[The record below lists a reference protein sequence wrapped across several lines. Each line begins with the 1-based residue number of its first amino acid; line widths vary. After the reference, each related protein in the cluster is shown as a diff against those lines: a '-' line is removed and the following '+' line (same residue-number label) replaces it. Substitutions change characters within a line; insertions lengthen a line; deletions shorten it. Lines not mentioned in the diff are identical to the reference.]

1 MPRNNSNNTLKQ
13 VAAFLLV
20 IILLAVIG
28 VGTWIGVVTNGFR
41 DWSGFTGPSEP
52 AEGEQVS
59 GVTDGDGNEMQSGES
74 YALPAAM
81 VYAVPTAQSA
91 TASEG
96 ITVTATVL
104 PETAVN
110 KNVMWA
116 VRFANASSEWA
127 TGKTASDYVTVT
139 PDAENSR
146 IATVVCNEAF
156 GEQIILTVASVADP
170 TKMASCTIDYA
181 QSMTNFALS
190 FGDVACNFSGTTS
203 VPVQMTYLSDEYAGG
218 VANAQIETSE
228 VYTIADE
235 LTVTYSLSAAS
246 VPLLPYQTGD
256 SMGGYKQNWLAFGY
270 ANSVST
276 SQISTANYDYS
287 ILNSYDVAE
296 KGLYFGISY
305 FAENMGLSIYQQNH
319 PSSGTVLGSYLK
331 DLAVGGDYDTSLL
344 SAAFDNLK
352 EEGSEGLELFTL
364 TVTVSGTYT
373 QKTYTTTFVMGDS
386 SSETVITGVTLDP
399 TEIIF
404 SGAMNE

>member
-1 MPRNNSNNTLKQ
+1 MPRNNNNNTLKQ

-170 TKMASCTIDYA
+170 SKMASCTIDYA
-181 QSMTNFALS
+181 QSIT
-190 FGDVACNFSGTTS
+190 DVS
-203 VPVQMTYLSDEYAGG
+203 VKIGNIDVNLGGETEVTVDVGHNNIDRGG
-218 VANAQIETSE
+218 VIAIEYTMSE
-228 VYTIADE
+228 VYTIAVDADFTE
-235 LTVTYSLSAAS
+235 TLSFITDDVDKDNFTQTYPSGTTSSSYHNDAIEDAEGKTLYFDQRMFDAYNFSYTSANYAAGDYTGTTTYFRDLDVSRIESIFNTTGYCRDKVLWTVQLNIAS
-246 VPLLPYQTGD
+246 EYQTISLESD
-256 SMGGYKQNWLAFGY
+256 IIWASIDGYTE
-270 ANSVST
+270 V
-276 SQISTANYDYS
+276 
-287 ILNSYDVAE
+287 
-296 KGLYFGISY
+296 
-305 FAENMGLSIYQQNH
+305 
-319 PSSGTVLGSYLK
+319 
-331 DLAVGGDYDTSLL
+331 
-344 SAAFDNLK
+344 
-352 EEGSEGLELFTL
+352 
-364 TVTVSGTYT
+364 
-373 QKTYTTTFVMGDS
+373 
-386 SSETVITGVTLDP
+386 TGVTLDP
-399 TEIIF
+399 TEIVF
-404 SGAMNE
+404 SGSVSE

>member
-1 MPRNNSNNTLKQ
+1 MPRNNNNNTLKQ

-59 GVTDGDGNEMQSGES
+59 GVTDGDGNEMQSGEA

-116 VRFANASSEWA
+116 VRFANASSAWA

-181 QSMTNFALS
+181 QSIT
-190 FGDVACNFSGTTS
+190 DVS
-203 VPVQMTYLSDEYAGG
+203 VKIGNVDVNLGGETEVTVDIGHNNIDRGG
-218 VANAQIETSE
+218 VIAIEYTMSE
-228 VYTIADE
+228 VYTIAVDADFTE
-235 LTVTYSLSAAS
+235 TLSFITDDVDKDNFTQTYPSGTTSSSYHNDAIEDAEGKTLYFDQRMFDAYNFYYTSANYATGDYTGTTTYFRDLDVSRIESIFNTTGYCRDKVLWTVQLSIVS
-246 VPLLPYQTGD
+246 EYQTITLESD
-256 SMGGYKQNWLAFGY
+256 IIWASIDGYTE
-270 ANSVST
+270 V
-276 SQISTANYDYS
+276 
-287 ILNSYDVAE
+287 
-296 KGLYFGISY
+296 
-305 FAENMGLSIYQQNH
+305 
-319 PSSGTVLGSYLK
+319 
-331 DLAVGGDYDTSLL
+331 
-344 SAAFDNLK
+344 
-352 EEGSEGLELFTL
+352 
-364 TVTVSGTYT
+364 
-373 QKTYTTTFVMGDS
+373 
-386 SSETVITGVTLDP
+386 TGVTLDP
-399 TEIIF
+399 TEIVF
-404 SGAMNE
+404 SGM

>member
-1 MPRNNSNNTLKQ
+1 MPRNNNNNTIKQ

-116 VRFANASSEWA
+116 VRFANASSAWA

-181 QSMTNFALS
+181 QSIT
-190 FGDVACNFSGTTS
+190 DVS
-203 VPVQMTYLSDEYAGG
+203 VKIGNIDVNLGGETEVTVDVGHNNIDRGG
-218 VANAQIETSE
+218 VIAIEYTMSE
-228 VYTIADE
+228 VYTIAVDADFTE
-235 LTVTYSLSAAS
+235 TLSFITDDVDKDNFTQTYPSGTTSSTYHNDAIEDAEGKTLYFDQRMFDTYNFSYTSANYAAGDYTGTTTYFRDLDVSRIESIFNTTGYCRDKVLWTVQLNIAS
-246 VPLLPYQTGD
+246 EYQTISLESD
-256 SMGGYKQNWLAFGY
+256 IIWASIDGYTE
-270 ANSVST
+270 V
-276 SQISTANYDYS
+276 
-287 ILNSYDVAE
+287 
-296 KGLYFGISY
+296 
-305 FAENMGLSIYQQNH
+305 
-319 PSSGTVLGSYLK
+319 
-331 DLAVGGDYDTSLL
+331 
-344 SAAFDNLK
+344 
-352 EEGSEGLELFTL
+352 
-364 TVTVSGTYT
+364 
-373 QKTYTTTFVMGDS
+373 
-386 SSETVITGVTLDP
+386 TGVTLDP
-399 TEIIF
+399 TEIVF
-404 SGAMNE
+404 SGM

>member
-1 MPRNNSNNTLKQ
+1 MQRNNSNNTLKQ
-13 VAAFLLV
+13 IAAFLLV
-20 IILLAVIG
+20 IVLLAVIG
-28 VGTWIGVVTNGFR
+28 VGTWIGVASKGFT

-81 VYAVPTAQSA
+81 VYAMPTAQSD
-91 TASEG
+91 TAGEG

-110 KNVMWA
+110 KEVDWF
-116 VRFANASSEWA
+116 VGFAEQNEWSS
-127 TGKTASDYVTVT
+127 GKTASDYVSVT

-146 IATVVCNEAF
+146 IATVVCKQAF
-156 GEQIILTVASVADP
+156 GAQIKLTCASQWDP
-170 TKMASCTIDYA
+170 AITATCKIDYA
-181 QSMTNFALS
+181 QTVTNFSLS
-190 FGDVACNFSGTTS
+190 FGDVACSFSGITT
-203 VPVQMTYLSDEYAGG
+203 VPVQMTYLSNDYAGG
-218 VANAQIETSE
+218 AAKAELETSD

-235 LTVTYSLSAAS
+235 LTVTYSLSAAP

-256 SMGGYKQNWLAFGY
+256 AVGGYKQNWLAFGY
-270 ANSVST
+270 AESVLT
-276 SQISTANYDYS
+276 SDMSDAEYDYS

-319 PSSGTVLGSYLK
+319 PSSGTAIGSYLK

-344 SAAFDNLK
+344 CAAF
-352 EEGSEGLELFTL
+352 EELNGKALEGLELFDL

-373 QKTYTTTFVMGDS
+373 QNTYWTSFVMGGS
-386 SSETVITGVTLDP
+386 STETIVTGIELDKSEIVFPVV
-399 TEIIF
+399 
-404 SGAMNE
+404 NE

>member
-1 MPRNNSNNTLKQ
+1 MPRNNNNNTLKQ

-59 GVTDGDGNEMQSGES
+59 GVTDGDGNEMQSGEA

-81 VYAVPTAQSA
+81 VYAVPTAQSS

-181 QSMTNFALS
+181 QSIT
-190 FGDVACNFSGTTS
+190 DVS
-203 VPVQMTYLSDEYAGG
+203 VKIGNIDVNLGGETEVTVDIGHNNIDRGG
-218 VANAQIETSE
+218 VIAIEYTMSE
-228 VYTIADE
+228 VYTIAVDADFTE
-235 LTVTYSLSAAS
+235 TLSFITDDVDKDNFTQTYPSGTTSSTYHNDAIEDAEGKTLYFDQRMFDTYNFSYTSANYAAGDYTGTTTYFRDLDVSRIESIFNTTGYCRDKVLWTVQLNIAS
-246 VPLLPYQTGD
+246 EYQTISLESD
-256 SMGGYKQNWLAFGY
+256 IIWASIDGYTE
-270 ANSVST
+270 V
-276 SQISTANYDYS
+276 
-287 ILNSYDVAE
+287 
-296 KGLYFGISY
+296 
-305 FAENMGLSIYQQNH
+305 
-319 PSSGTVLGSYLK
+319 
-331 DLAVGGDYDTSLL
+331 
-344 SAAFDNLK
+344 
-352 EEGSEGLELFTL
+352 
-364 TVTVSGTYT
+364 
-373 QKTYTTTFVMGDS
+373 
-386 SSETVITGVTLDP
+386 TGVTLDP
-399 TEIIF
+399 TEIVF
-404 SGAMNE
+404 SGM

>member
-1 MPRNNSNNTLKQ
+1 MPRNNNNNTLKQ

-181 QSMTNFALS
+181 QSIT
-190 FGDVACNFSGTTS
+190 DVS
-203 VPVQMTYLSDEYAGG
+203 VKIGNVDVNLGGETEVTVDIGHNNIDRGG
-218 VANAQIETSE
+218 VIAIEYTMSE
-228 VYTIADE
+228 VYTIAVDADFTE
-235 LTVTYSLSAAS
+235 TLSFITDDVDKDNFTQTYPSGTTSSTYHNDAIEDAEGKTLYFDQRMFDTYNFSYTSANYAAGDYTGTTTYFRDLDVSRIESIFNTTGYCRDKVLWTVQLNIAS
-246 VPLLPYQTGD
+246 EYQTISLESD
-256 SMGGYKQNWLAFGY
+256 IIWASIDGYTE
-270 ANSVST
+270 V
-276 SQISTANYDYS
+276 
-287 ILNSYDVAE
+287 
-296 KGLYFGISY
+296 
-305 FAENMGLSIYQQNH
+305 
-319 PSSGTVLGSYLK
+319 
-331 DLAVGGDYDTSLL
+331 
-344 SAAFDNLK
+344 
-352 EEGSEGLELFTL
+352 
-364 TVTVSGTYT
+364 
-373 QKTYTTTFVMGDS
+373 
-386 SSETVITGVTLDP
+386 TGVTLDP

-404 SGAMNE
+404 SGAVNE

>member
-1 MPRNNSNNTLKQ
+1 MPRNNNNNTLKQ

-116 VRFANASSEWA
+116 VRFANASSSWA

-170 TKMASCTIDYA
+170 TKMATCTIDYA

-190 FGDVACNFSGTTS
+190 FGDVACDFSGTTS
-203 VPVQMTYLSDEYAGG
+203 VPVQMTYMSNEYAGG
-218 VANAQIETSE
+218 AANAQIETSE

-256 SMGGYKQNWLAFGY
+256 SMGGYRQNWLAFGY
-270 ANSVST
+270 ASSVTT
-276 SQISTANYDYS
+276 SQFSTANYYYS
-287 ILNSYDVAE
+287 FLNSYDVAE
-296 KGLYFGISY
+296 NGLYFGISY

-373 QKTYTTTFVMGDS
+373 QNTYTTTFVMGDS

-399 TEIIF
+399 TEIVF
-404 SGAMNE
+404 SGM

>member
-1 MPRNNSNNTLKQ
+1 MPRKNYNNTLKQ

-59 GVTDGDGNEMQSGES
+59 GVTDGDGNEMQSGEA
-74 YALPAAM
+74 YALPASM
-81 VYAVPTAQSA
+81 VYAVPTAQSS

-116 VRFANASSEWA
+116 VRFANASSAWA

-181 QSMTNFALS
+181 QSIT
-190 FGDVACNFSGTTS
+190 DVS
-203 VPVQMTYLSDEYAGG
+203 VKIGNIDVNLGGETEVTVDVGHNNIDRGG
-218 VANAQIETSE
+218 VIAIEYTMSE
-228 VYTIADE
+228 VYTIAVDADFTE
-235 LTVTYSLSAAS
+235 TLSFITDDVDKDNFTQTYPSGTTSSTYHNDAIEDAEGKTLYFDQRMFDAYNFSYTSANYAAGDYTGTTTYFRDLDVSRIESIFSTTGYCRDKVLWTVQLNIAS
-246 VPLLPYQTGD
+246 EYQTISLESD
-256 SMGGYKQNWLAFGY
+256 IIWASIDGYTE
-270 ANSVST
+270 V
-276 SQISTANYDYS
+276 
-287 ILNSYDVAE
+287 
-296 KGLYFGISY
+296 
-305 FAENMGLSIYQQNH
+305 
-319 PSSGTVLGSYLK
+319 
-331 DLAVGGDYDTSLL
+331 
-344 SAAFDNLK
+344 
-352 EEGSEGLELFTL
+352 
-364 TVTVSGTYT
+364 
-373 QKTYTTTFVMGDS
+373 
-386 SSETVITGVTLDP
+386 TGVTLDP
-399 TEIIF
+399 TEIVF
-404 SGAMNE
+404 SGSVSE

>member
-1 MPRNNSNNTLKQ
+1 MPRNNNNNTLKQ

-181 QSMTNFALS
+181 QSIT
-190 FGDVACNFSGTTS
+190 DVS
-203 VPVQMTYLSDEYAGG
+203 VKIGNVDVNLGGETEVTVDIGHNNIDRGG
-218 VANAQIETSE
+218 VIAIEYTMSE
-228 VYTIADE
+228 VYTIAVDADFTE
-235 LTVTYSLSAAS
+235 TLSFITDDVDKDNFTQTYPSGTTSSSYHNDAIEDAEGKTLYFDQRMFDAYNFSYTSANYATGDYTGMTTYFRDLDVSRIESIFNTTGYCRDKVLWTVQLNIAS
-246 VPLLPYQTGD
+246 EYQTITLESD
-256 SMGGYKQNWLAFGY
+256 IIWASIDGYTE
-270 ANSVST
+270 V
-276 SQISTANYDYS
+276 
-287 ILNSYDVAE
+287 
-296 KGLYFGISY
+296 
-305 FAENMGLSIYQQNH
+305 
-319 PSSGTVLGSYLK
+319 
-331 DLAVGGDYDTSLL
+331 
-344 SAAFDNLK
+344 
-352 EEGSEGLELFTL
+352 
-364 TVTVSGTYT
+364 
-373 QKTYTTTFVMGDS
+373 
-386 SSETVITGVTLDP
+386 TGVTLDP
-399 TEIIF
+399 TEIVF
-404 SGAMNE
+404 SGAVNE

>member
-1 MPRNNSNNTLKQ
+1 MPRKNYNNTLKQ

-52 AEGEQVS
+52 VEGEQVS

-81 VYAVPTAQSA
+81 VYAVPTAQSS

-190 FGDVACNFSGTTS
+190 FGDVACDFSGTTS
-203 VPVQMTYLSDEYAGG
+203 VPVQMTYMSNEYAGG
-218 VANAQIETSE
+218 AANAQIETSE

-256 SMGGYKQNWLAFGY
+256 SMGGYRQNWLAFGY
-270 ANSVST
+270 ASSVTT
-276 SQISTANYDYS
+276 SQVSTANYDYS

-296 KGLYFGISY
+296 NGLYFGISY

-373 QKTYTTTFVMGDS
+373 QNTYTTTFVMGSS

-399 TEIIF
+399 TEIVF
-404 SGAMNE
+404 SGM

>member
-1 MPRNNSNNTLKQ
+1 MPRNNNNNTLKQ

-96 ITVTATVL
+96 ITLTATVL

-116 VRFANASSEWA
+116 VRFANASSAWA

-156 GEQIILTVASVADP
+156 GEQIILTVASAADP

-181 QSMTNFALS
+181 QSIT
-190 FGDVACNFSGTTS
+190 DVS
-203 VPVQMTYLSDEYAGG
+203 VKIGNIDVNLGGETEVTVDIGHNNIDRGG
-218 VANAQIETSE
+218 VIAIEYTMSE
-228 VYTIADE
+228 VYTIAVDADFTE
-235 LTVTYSLSAAS
+235 TLSFITDDVDKDNFTQTYPSGTTSSTYHNDAIEDAEGKTLYFDQRMFDTYNFSYTSANYAAGDYTGTTTYFRDLDVSRIESIFNTTGYCRDKVLWTVQLNIAS
-246 VPLLPYQTGD
+246 EYQTISLESD
-256 SMGGYKQNWLAFGY
+256 IIWASIDGYTE
-270 ANSVST
+270 V
-276 SQISTANYDYS
+276 
-287 ILNSYDVAE
+287 
-296 KGLYFGISY
+296 
-305 FAENMGLSIYQQNH
+305 
-319 PSSGTVLGSYLK
+319 
-331 DLAVGGDYDTSLL
+331 
-344 SAAFDNLK
+344 
-352 EEGSEGLELFTL
+352 
-364 TVTVSGTYT
+364 
-373 QKTYTTTFVMGDS
+373 
-386 SSETVITGVTLDP
+386 TGVTLDP
-399 TEIIF
+399 TEIVF
-404 SGAMNE
+404 SGSVSE

>member
-1 MPRNNSNNTLKQ
+1 MPRNNNNNTLKQ

-59 GVTDGDGNEMQSGES
+59 GVTDGDGNEMQSGEA

-116 VRFANASSEWA
+116 VRFANASSAWA

-181 QSMTNFALS
+181 QSIT
-190 FGDVACNFSGTTS
+190 DVS
-203 VPVQMTYLSDEYAGG
+203 VKIGNVDVNLGGETEVTVDIGHNNIDRGG
-218 VANAQIETSE
+218 VIAIEYTMSE
-228 VYTIADE
+228 VYTIAVDADFTE
-235 LTVTYSLSAAS
+235 TLSFITDDVDKDNFTQTYPSGTTSSTYHNDAIEDAEGKTLYFDQRMFDTYNFSYTSANYAAGDYTGTTTYFRDLDVSRIESIFNTTGYCRDKVLWTVQLNIAS
-246 VPLLPYQTGD
+246 EYQTISLESD
-256 SMGGYKQNWLAFGY
+256 IIWASIDGYTE
-270 ANSVST
+270 V
-276 SQISTANYDYS
+276 
-287 ILNSYDVAE
+287 
-296 KGLYFGISY
+296 
-305 FAENMGLSIYQQNH
+305 
-319 PSSGTVLGSYLK
+319 
-331 DLAVGGDYDTSLL
+331 
-344 SAAFDNLK
+344 
-352 EEGSEGLELFTL
+352 
-364 TVTVSGTYT
+364 
-373 QKTYTTTFVMGDS
+373 
-386 SSETVITGVTLDP
+386 TGVTLDP

>member
-1 MPRNNSNNTLKQ
+1 MPRNNNNNTLKQ

-28 VGTWIGVVTNGFR
+28 VGTWIGVITNGFR

-156 GEQIILTVASVADP
+156 GEQIILTVASAADP

-181 QSMTNFALS
+181 QSIT
-190 FGDVACNFSGTTS
+190 DVS
-203 VPVQMTYLSDEYAGG
+203 VKIGNIDVNLGGETEVTVDVGHNNIDRGG
-218 VANAQIETSE
+218 VIAIEYTMSE
-228 VYTIADE
+228 VYTIAVDADFTE
-235 LTVTYSLSAAS
+235 TLSFITDDVDKDNFTQTYPSGTTS
-246 VPLLPYQTGD
+246 
-256 SMGGYKQNWLAFGY
+256 
-270 ANSVST
+270 ST
-276 SQISTANYDYS
+276 YHNDAIEDAEGKTLYFDQRMFDAYNFSYTSANY
-287 ILNSYDVAE
+287 A
-296 KGLYFGISY
+296 
-305 FAENMGLSIYQQNH
+305 A
-319 PSSGTVLGSYLK
+319 
-331 DLAVGGDYDTSLL
+331 GDYT
-344 SAAFDNLK
+344 
-352 EEGSEGLELFTL
+352 G
-364 TVTVSGTYT
+364 
-373 QKTYTTTFVMGDS
+373 TTTYFRDLDVSRIESIFSTTGYCRDKVLWTVQLNIA
-386 SSETVITGVTLDP
+386 SEHQTISLESDIIWASIDGYTEVTGVTLDP
-399 TEIIF
+399 TEIVF
-404 SGAMNE
+404 SGSVSE

>member
-1 MPRNNSNNTLKQ
+1 MPRNNNNNTLKQ

-59 GVTDGDGNEMQSGES
+59 GVTDGDGNEMQSGEA

-116 VRFANASSEWA
+116 VRFANASSAWA

-181 QSMTNFALS
+181 QSIT
-190 FGDVACNFSGTTS
+190 DVS
-203 VPVQMTYLSDEYAGG
+203 VKIGNVDVNLGGETEVTVDIGHNNIDRGG
-218 VANAQIETSE
+218 VIAIEYTMSE
-228 VYTIADE
+228 VYTIAVDADFTE
-235 LTVTYSLSAAS
+235 TLSFITDDVDKDNFTQTYPSGTTSSSYHNDAIEDAEGKTLYFDQRMFDAYNFYYTSANYATGDYTGTTTYFRDLDVSRIESIFNTTGYCRDKVLWTVQLSIVS
-246 VPLLPYQTGD
+246 EYQTITLESD
-256 SMGGYKQNWLAFGY
+256 IIWASIDGYTE
-270 ANSVST
+270 V
-276 SQISTANYDYS
+276 
-287 ILNSYDVAE
+287 
-296 KGLYFGISY
+296 
-305 FAENMGLSIYQQNH
+305 
-319 PSSGTVLGSYLK
+319 
-331 DLAVGGDYDTSLL
+331 
-344 SAAFDNLK
+344 
-352 EEGSEGLELFTL
+352 
-364 TVTVSGTYT
+364 
-373 QKTYTTTFVMGDS
+373 
-386 SSETVITGVTLDP
+386 TGVTLDP
-399 TEIIF
+399 TEIVF
-404 SGAMNE
+404 SGAVND